1 MKKFVIVIFTLLT
14 LLEACAP
21 STDKLTFRPDGTFRI
36 LQFTDLHLQL
46 FHPDQVADVFSRM
59 DSLVRQADPD
69 LIAVTG
75 DLLYSSPADSLMQL
89 IVARLDS
96 YSRPWAIVYG
106 NHDHEHGL
114 TLAQLSPIIT
124 SGKHSINT
132 LNAEGTLADFEIPIY
147 KTPGRA
153 GGDGKGR
160 HARPALFRHARPFIK
175 YRHARPALYRHAR
188 PDRASFYLFFLDSHA
203 YSTYNGSFSYAW
215 FEPEQVEW
223 VRHTAGLHPSTPS
236 IAFFHIP
243 FPEYADAASLAGL
256 EPDLNVRL
264 YTPAFTGTLGE
275 WVCCPKFNSGMFDAM
290 SQTGF
295 LASFC
300 GHDHDNDFSA
310 LYRKP
315 AAVSPV
321 ATDTTSDTVM
331 PGLSSNTVIP
341 DPSSNTVMPDPSS
354 NAVMPDPDRASS
366 RPMLLCYGR
375 YSGSNGEYNHLPKG
389 ARLITLRSD
398 GSLET
403 CILDSSGTP
412 SNQVHL
418 DPPLS
423 L

>member
-21 STDKLTFRPDGTFRI
+21 SAEKLRFRPDGTFRI

-46 FHPDQVADVFSRM
+46 FHPDQVADVFTRM

-89 IVARLDS
+89 IVGRLDS
-96 YSRPWAIVYG
+96 YARPWAIVYG

-132 LNAEGTLADFEIPIY
+132 LNAEGTLADFEIPVYIRR
-147 KTPGRA
+147 TPA
-153 GGDGKGR
+153 
-160 HARPALFRHARPFIK
+160 
-175 YRHARPALYRHAR
+175 
-188 PDRASFYLFFLDSHA
+188 FYLFFLDSHA

-223 VRHTAGLHPSTPS
+223 VCTTAGQHPSTPS

-243 FPEYADAASLAGL
+243 FPEYADAARLAGL
-256 EPDLNVRL
+256 DPDLNACRK
-264 YTPAFTGTLGE
+264 TSTFTGTFGE

-295 LASFC
+295 IATFC
-300 GHDHDNDFSA
+300 GHDHDNDFAA
-310 LYRKP
+310 LYP
-315 AAVSPV
+315 
-321 ATDTTSDTVM
+321 
-331 PGLSSNTVIP
+331 VIP
-341 DPSSNTVMPDPSS
+341 DSSQS
-354 NAVMPDPDRASS
+354 VMPDPDRASS

-375 YSGSNGEYNHLPKG
+375 YSGSNGEYNHPPKG
-389 ARLITLRSD
+389 ARLITLHSS
-398 GSLET
+398 GSLQT
-403 CILDSSGTP
+403 CILDSAGAHNLVSFP
-412 SNQVHL
+412 E
-418 DPPLS
+418 
-423 L
+423 

>member
-1 MKKFVIVIFTLLT
+1 MKKLATIAFLTVALLAA
-14 LLEACAP
+14 ACAP
-21 STDKLTFRPDGTFRI
+21 REQELRFRQDGTFTI
-36 LQFTDLHLQL
+36 LQLTDLHLQL
-46 FHPDQVADVFSRM
+46 QHPDQIADVFTRM

-89 IVARLDS
+89 IVGRLDS
-96 YSRPWAIVYG
+96 YARPWAIVYG

-124 SGKHSINT
+124 AGKHSINT

-147 KTPGRA
+147 KTPDQA

-160 HARPALFRHARPFIK
+160 HARPFIK
-175 YRHARPALYRHAR
+175 YRHAR

-203 YSTYNGSFSYAW
+203 YSTDPIDYSNFNYAW

-223 VRHTAGLHPSTPS
+223 VRTTAGAHAEIPS

-243 FPEYADAASLAGL
+243 FPEYADAASFCNL
-256 EPDLNVRL
+256 
-264 YTPAFTGTLGE
+264 TPSLTKEIHLPTFTGTFGE

-295 LASFC
+295 IATFC

-321 ATDTTSDTVM
+321 ATDTTS
-331 PGLSSNTVIP
+331 
-341 DPSSNTVMPDPSS
+341 NTVMPDPSS
-354 NAVMPDPDRASS
+354 NTVMPDPDRASS

-389 ARLITLRSD
+389 ARLITLHSS

>member
-1 MKKFVIVIFTLLT
+1 MKKFVIVIFALLT

-46 FHPDQVADVFSRM
+46 FHPDQVADVFARM
-59 DSLVRQADPD
+59 DSLVREADPD

-89 IVARLDS
+89 IVGRLDS
-96 YSRPWAIVYG
+96 YARPWAIVYG

-124 SGKHSINT
+124 AGKHSINT
-132 LNAEGTLADFEIPIY
+132 LNAEGTLADFEIPVYIHR
-147 KTPGRA
+147 TPA
-153 GGDGKGR
+153 
-160 HARPALFRHARPFIK
+160 
-175 YRHARPALYRHAR
+175 
-188 PDRASFYLFFLDSHA
+188 FYLFFLDSHT

-223 VRHTAGLHPSTPS
+223 VRTTAGQHPSTPS

-243 FPEYADAASLAGL
+243 FPEYADAARLAGL
-256 EPDLNVRL
+256 EPDLNACRK
-264 YTPAFTGTLGE
+264 TSTFTGTFGE
-275 WVCCPKFNSGMFDAM
+275 PVCCPKFNSGMFEAM

-295 LASFC
+295 LATFC
-300 GHDHDNDFSA
+300 GHDHDNDFAA
-310 LYRKP
+310 LYP
-315 AAVSPV
+315 
-321 ATDTTSDTVM
+321 
-331 PGLSSNTVIP
+331 
-341 DPSSNTVMPDPSS
+341 VMPDPSS
-354 NAVMPDPDRASS
+354 NTVMPDPDRASS

-398 GSLET
+398 GSLQT
-403 CILDSSGTP
+403 CILDSSGAHNLVAFP
-412 SNQVHL
+412 E
-418 DPPLS
+418 
-423 L
+423 

>member
-1 MKKFVIVIFTLLT
+1 MKKFVIVIFALLT

-21 STDKLTFRPDGTFRI
+21 STDKLRFRPDGTFRI

-46 FHPDQVADVFSRM
+46 FHPDQVADVFTRM

-89 IVARLDS
+89 IVGRLDS
-96 YSRPWAIVYG
+96 YARPWAIVYG

-153 GGDGKGR
+153 
-160 HARPALFRHARPFIK
+160 
-175 YRHARPALYRHAR
+175 
-188 PDRASFYLFFLDSHA
+188 SFYLFLLDSHA
-203 YSTYNGSFSYAW
+203 YSTYHDSFSYAW

-223 VRHTAGLHPSTPS
+223 VRTTAGQHPDTPS

-243 FPEYADAASLAGL
+243 FPEYADAARLAGL
-256 EPDLNVRL
+256 DPDLNACRK
-264 YTPAFTGTLGE
+264 TSTFTGTFGE

-295 LASFC
+295 LATFC
-300 GHDHDNDFSA
+300 GHDHDNDFAA

-315 AAVSPV
+315 NSA
-321 ATDTTSDTVM
+321 
-331 PGLSSNTVIP
+331 SST
-341 DPSSNTVMPDPSS
+341 
-354 NAVMPDPDRASS
+354 VMPDPDRAFS

-398 GSLET
+398 GSLQT
-403 CILDSSGTP
+403 CILDSSGAHNLVSFP
-412 SNQVHL
+412 E
-418 DPPLS
+418 
-423 L
+423 

>member
-21 STDKLTFRPDGTFRI
+21 STDKLRFRPDGTFRI

-46 FHPDQVADVFSRM
+46 FHPDQVADVFTRM

-75 DLLYSSPADSLMQL
+75 DLLYSSPADSLMRL

-96 YSRPWAIVYG
+96 YARPWAIVYG

-132 LNAEGTLADFEIPIY
+132 LNAESTLADFEIPVY
-147 KTPGRA
+147 FRRA
-153 GGDGKGR
+153 
-160 HARPALFRHARPFIK
+160 PA
-175 YRHARPALYRHAR
+175 
-188 PDRASFYLFFLDSHA
+188 FYLFFLDSHA

-223 VRHTAGLHPSTPS
+223 VRTTAGLHPSTPS

-243 FPEYADAASLAGL
+243 FPEYADAARLAGL
-256 EPDLNVRL
+256 EPDLNACRK
-264 YTPAFTGTLGE
+264 TSTFTGTFGE
-275 WVCCPKFNSGMFDAM
+275 WVCCPKFNSGMFEAM

-295 LASFC
+295 LATFC
-300 GHDHDNDFSA
+300 GHDHDNDFAA
-310 LYRKP
+310 LYP
-315 AAVSPV
+315 
-321 ATDTTSDTVM
+321 
-331 PGLSSNTVIP
+331 
-341 DPSSNTVMPDPSS
+341 VMPDP
-354 NAVMPDPDRASS
+354 NRASS
-366 RPMLLCYGR
+366 RQMLLCYGR

-412 SNQVHL
+412 SNQVL
-418 DPPLS
+418 LNPPLS
-423 L
+423 M